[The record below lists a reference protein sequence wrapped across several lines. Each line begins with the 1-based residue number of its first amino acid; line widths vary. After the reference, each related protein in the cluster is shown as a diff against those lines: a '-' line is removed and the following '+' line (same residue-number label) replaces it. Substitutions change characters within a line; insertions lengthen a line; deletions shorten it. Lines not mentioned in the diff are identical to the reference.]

1 MGAMEPVTRI
11 RRPPSMATT
20 SLTPGSKEKT
30 EAATGAAKRSSTSW
44 YARSRTFADDGH
56 PVAGLLDLVE
66 DVGREERRAPLGD
79 GLAEEPEE
87 RLLHERVEPGG
98 RLVEDEQV
106 GPVLECDDQPDLL
119 LVALGV
125 LLEAARRV
133 EVEAGDE
140 VGLVERVD
148 VAAKVREVLDR
159 LLAREPVEQG
169 ELAGQ
174 VADAPMDGH
183 RVGRRLDPEHARA
196 PRGRAEE
203 VQEEAD
209 SGGLPGAVRP
219 EEAEDLAL
227 LHAEVHV
234 DDTQVG
240 SVELGEL
247 LGLDD
252 GHRAASGGC

>member
-1 MGAMEPVTRI
+1 MRDDIADTGKRGEDRGRDRGREAQLHLVVREVAECGDPVDRHD
-11 RRPPSMATT
+11 ATV
-20 SLTPGSKEKT
+20 
-30 EAATGAAKRSSTSW
+30 
-44 YARSRTFADDGH
+44 ADDGH

-66 DVGREERRAPLGD
+66 DVGGEERRPTLRD

-106 GPVLECDDQPDLL
+106 GPVLECDDQPHLL
-119 LVALGV
+119 LVALRV

-148 VAAKVREVLDR
+148 AATQVREVLDG
-159 LLAREPVEQG
+159 LPACEPVEQG

-183 RVGRRLDPEHARA
+183 RVGRRLDAEHARA
-196 PRGRAEE
+196 PGGRAEQ
-203 VQEEAD
+203 VQEETD
-209 SGGLPGAVRP
+209 GRGLPGAVRP

-227 LHAEVHV
+227 FHGEVHV
-234 DDTQVG
+234 DDAQVG